1 MAMCKDVWFMDSGIN
16 VVGKVER
23 KAVPRKVDTKY
34 GASKKVCGAFLK
46 DETGE
51 VRLTLWD
58 SDVERIQNGYTIKI
72 RNGYARP
79 FRGEKYLSSGFY
91 GSIDII
97 STNSDYDSENCT
109 APPPPPPP
117 ETHSKISTKNYN
129 PSPSEDTEFCI
140 FSEKD
145 QVLPCPDLGEIARI
159 ERQYWRESLA

>member
-1 MAMCKDVWFMDSGIN
+1 M
-16 VVGKVER
+16 
-23 KAVPRKVDTKY
+23 DTKY
-34 GASKKVCGAFLK
+34 CAAKTVCGAFLK

-72 RNGYARP
+72 RNGYARA

-109 APPPPPPP
+109 A
-117 ETHSKISTKNYN
+117 ETHSKIPTNNYN
-129 PSPSEDTEFCI
+129 SSPSEETDFCVM
-140 FSEKD
+140 SEKD
-145 QVLPCPDLGEIARI
+145 QDTPYPDLGEIAKE

>member
-72 RNGYARP
+72 RNGYARA
-79 FRGEKYLSSGFY
+79 FRGEKYLSSW
-91 GSIDII
+91 IVHII
-97 STNSDYDSENCT
+97 STDPDYDSENYT
-109 APPPPPPP
+109 A
-117 ETHSKISTKNYN
+117 ETHSKISTNNYN
-129 PSPSEDTEFCI
+129 FSPSEDTPFLI
-140 FSEKD
+140 ISEKD
-145 QVLPCPDLGEIARI
+145 QDIPRPNLGEIVKE

>member
-23 KAVPRKVDTKY
+23 KAIPRMVETKN
-34 GASKKVCGAFLK
+34 GPTKVCGAFLK

-58 SDVERIQNGYTIKI
+58 SDIERIQNGYTIKI

-97 STNSDYDSENCT
+97 STDPDYDSENCT
-109 APPPPPPP
+109 APPP

-129 PSPSEDTEFCI
+129 PSSSEDTPFSI
-140 FSEKD
+140 ISEKD
-145 QVLPCPDLGEIARI
+145 QDVDCPDWGEILKI

>member
-1 MAMCKDVWFMDSGIN
+1 MTMVKDVSSMNSRIN

-23 KAVPRKVDTKY
+23 KGIPEIAKTKH
-34 GASKKVCGAFLK
+34 GLTKVCAAFLK

-79 FRGEKYLSSGFY
+79 FRGEKYLSSGFF

-97 STNSDYDSENCT
+97 STDPDYDSENCT
-109 APPPPPPP
+109 ASLPP
-117 ETHSKISTKNYN
+117 ETHSKILPKNYN
-129 PSPSEDTEFCI
+129 PSPSEDTEFRI
-140 FSEKD
+140 ISEKD
-145 QVLPCPDLGEIARI
+145 QDIPYPDLGEIAKE

>member
-23 KAVPRKVDTKY
+23 KGVPKLVDTKY

-72 RNGYARP
+72 RNGYARA

-91 GSIDII
+91 GSIRII
-97 STNSDYDSENCT
+97 STDPDYDSENSSST
-109 APPPPPPP
+109 SSGSPP
-117 ETHSKISTKNYN
+117 E
-129 PSPSEDTEFCI
+129 PPESPPFQVL
-140 FSEKD
+140 SEKD
-145 QVLPCPDLGEIARI
+145 QDIPSPNLGEIAKI

>member
-1 MAMCKDVWFMDSGIN
+1 MAMCKDVWFMDRKIN

-23 KAVPRKVDTKY
+23 KSIPKLVDTKY
-34 GASKKVCGAFLK
+34 GASKTVCGAFLK

-97 STNSDYDSENCT
+97 STDPDYDSGNCT
-109 APPPPPPP
+109 APPP

-129 PSPSEDTEFCI
+129 PSSSEDTPFSI
-140 FSEKD
+140 ISEKD
-145 QVLPCPDLGEIARI
+145 QDVDCPDWGEIAKI

>member
-23 KAVPRKVDTKY
+23 KGVPKLVDTKY

-58 SDVERIQNGYTIKI
+58 SDVERIQNGYTIKV
-72 RNGYARP
+72 RNGYART

-91 GSIDII
+91 GSIRII
-97 STNSDYDSENCT
+97 STDPDYDSENCT
-109 APPPPPPP
+109 A
-117 ETHSKISTKNYN
+117 ETHSKIPTNNYN
-129 PSPSEDTEFCI
+129 SSPSEETDFCI
-140 FSEKD
+140 MSEKD
-145 QVLPCPDLGEIARI
+145 QDISSPNLGEIAKI
-159 ERQYWRESLA
+159 ERQYWKESLA

>member
-23 KAVPRKVDTKY
+23 KGVPKLVDTKY

-58 SDVERIQNGYTIKI
+58 SDAERIRSGYTIKI
-72 RNGYARP
+72 RNGYTTV
-79 FRGEKYLSSGFY
+79 FGGEKYLSSGFF
-91 GSIDII
+91 GSMHII
-97 STNSDYDSENCT
+97 STNPDYPKHISLKPKT
-109 APPPPPPP
+109 R
-117 ETHSKISTKNYN
+117 SKISTNNYN
-129 PSPSEDTEFCI
+129 SSPAEDTSFSVM
-140 FSEKD
+140 SEKD
-145 QVLPCPDLGEIARI
+145 QDTPYPDLGEIAKI

>member
-1 MAMCKDVWFMDSGIN
+1 MAMCKDVWFMDTKIN
-16 VVGKVER
+16 VSGKVER
-23 KAVPRKVDTKY
+23 KGVPKLVDTKY

-72 RNGYARP
+72 RNGYAKV

-91 GSIDII
+91 GSIRII
-97 STNSDYDSENCT
+97 STDPDYDSENSSST
-109 APPPPPPP
+109 SSGSPPPP
-117 ETHSKISTKNYN
+117 E
-129 PSPSEDTEFCI
+129 SPSFQVL
-140 FSEKD
+140 SEKD
-145 QVLPCPDLGEIARI
+145 QDIPSPNLGEIAKI

>member
-1 MAMCKDVWFMDSGIN
+1 MAMVKDVWFMNSGIN

-23 KAVPRKVDTKY
+23 KGVPKLVDTKY

-72 RNGYARP
+72 RNGYARA

-91 GSIDII
+91 GSIHII
-97 STNSDYDSENCT
+97 STNSDYDSENYT
-109 APPPPPPP
+109 A
-117 ETHSKISTKNYN
+117 ETHSKISTNNYN
-129 PSPSEDTEFCI
+129 SSPSEDTSFLI
-140 FSEKD
+140 ISEKD
-145 QVLPCPDLGEIARI
+145 QDIPYPDLGEIAKI

>member
-23 KAVPRKVDTKY
+23 KGVPKLVDTKY

-72 RNGYARP
+72 RNGYARA

-91 GSIDII
+91 GSIHII
-97 STNSDYDSENCT
+97 STNSDYDSENYT
-109 APPPPPPP
+109 A
-117 ETHSKISTKNYN
+117 EMHSKISTNNYHLHDT
-129 PSPSEDTEFCI
+129 SPSEETDFCI
-140 FSEKD
+140 MSEKD
-145 QVLPCPDLGEIARI
+145 QDIPYPDLGEIAKI

>member
-1 MAMCKDVWFMDSGIN
+1 MAMCKDVWFMDRKIN

-23 KAVPRKVDTKY
+23 KGIPKLVDTKY

-91 GSIDII
+91 GSIHII
-97 STNSDYDSENCT
+97 STNSDYDSENYT
-109 APPPPPPP
+109 A
-117 ETHSKISTKNYN
+117 EMHSKISTKNYN

-140 FSEKD
+140 ISEKD
-145 QVLPCPDLGEIARI
+145 QDIPYPDLAEIAKI
-159 ERQYWRESLA
+159 ERQYWKES

>member
-23 KAVPRKVDTKY
+23 KEIPKLVDTKY

-97 STNSDYDSENCT
+97 STDPDYDSGNCT
-109 APPPPPPP
+109 APPP
-117 ETHSKISTKNYN
+117 ETHSKILPKNYN

-145 QVLPCPDLGEIARI
+145 QVLPCPDLGEIAKI

>member
-23 KAVPRKVDTKY
+23 KDIPRTVDTKY

-79 FRGEKYLSSGFY
+79 FRGEKYLSSGFF

-97 STNSDYDSENCT
+97 STDSDYDSENCT
-109 APPPPPPP
+109 APPP
-117 ETHSKISTKNYN
+117 ETHSKISTKNHN
-129 PSPSEDTEFCI
+129 PSPSADTPFLI
-140 FSEKD
+140 ISEKD
-145 QVLPCPDLGEIARI
+145 QDIPHPDLGEIAKI

>member
-1 MAMCKDVWFMDSGIN
+1 MAMCKDVWFMNSGIN

-23 KAVPRKVDTKY
+23 KGIPRTVDTKY
-34 GASKKVCGAFLK
+34 GASKTVCGAFLK
-46 DETGE
+46 DKTGE
-51 VRLTLWD
+51 VPLTFWD

-79 FRGEKYLSSGFY
+79 FRGEKCLSSGFF

-109 APPPPPPP
+109 APPP

>member
-23 KAVPRKVDTKY
+23 KGIPKLVDTKY
-34 GASKKVCGAFLK
+34 GASKTVCGAFLK

-58 SDVERIQNGYTIKI
+58 IDVERIQNGYTIKI

-91 GSIDII
+91 GSIHII
-97 STNSDYDSENCT
+97 STNSDYDSENYT
-109 APPPPPPP
+109 A
-117 ETHSKISTKNYN
+117 EMHSKISTNNYN
-129 PSPSEDTEFCI
+129 FSPSEDTSFLI
-140 FSEKD
+140 ISEKD
-145 QVLPCPDLGEIARI
+145 QDIPCPDLGEIAKI
-159 ERQYWRESLA
+159 ERQFWRESLA

>member
-1 MAMCKDVWFMDSGIN
+1 MAMCKDVWFMDRKIN
-16 VVGKVER
+16 VSGKVER
-23 KAVPRKVDTKY
+23 KSIPKLVDTIY
-34 GASKKVCGAFLK
+34 GASKTVCGAFLK

-109 APPPPPPP
+109 APPP

-129 PSPSEDTEFCI
+129 SSPSEDTLFCI
-140 FSEKD
+140 ISEKD
-145 QVLPCPDLGEIARI
+145 QDIPCPDLGEIAKI

>member
-23 KAVPRKVDTKY
+23 KGVPKLVDTKY

-58 SDVERIQNGYTIKI
+58 SDVERIQNGYTISI
-72 RNGYARP
+72 QNGYARA

-91 GSIDII
+91 GSIHII
-97 STNSDYDSENCT
+97 SNKVEQPKKLSEHSTNL
-109 APPPPPPP
+109 
-117 ETHSKISTKNYN
+117 
-129 PSPSEDTEFCI
+129 PSED
-140 FSEKD
+140 
-145 QVLPCPDLGEIARI
+145 DLGITIINEQDYGEIHTLAERI
-159 ERQYWRESLA
+159 KLDRQLWRESLA

>member
-1 MAMCKDVWFMDSGIN
+1 MAMCKDVKYLSSRIN

-23 KAVPRKVDTKY
+23 KAIPRMVDTKN
-34 GASKKVCGAFLK
+34 GPTKVCGAFLK

-72 RNGYARP
+72 RNGYARA

-91 GSIDII
+91 GSIHII
-97 STNSDYDSENCT
+97 STNSDYDSENYT
-109 APPPPPPP
+109 APPPPP

-140 FSEKD
+140 ISEKD
-145 QVLPCPDLGEIARI
+145 QDIPRPNLGEIAKE

>member
-1 MAMCKDVWFMDSGIN
+1 MAMCKDVWFMDTKIN
-16 VVGKVER
+16 VSGKVER
-23 KAVPRKVDTKY
+23 KGIPRTVDTKY
-34 GASKKVCGAFLK
+34 GASKTVCGAFLK

-79 FRGEKYLSSGFY
+79 FRGEKYLSSGFF

-97 STNSDYDSENCT
+97 STDPDYDSENCT
-109 APPPPPPP
+109 APPPPPP

-140 FSEKD
+140 ISEKD
-145 QVLPCPDLGEIARI
+145 QDIPRPNLGEIAKE

>member
-23 KAVPRKVDTKY
+23 KGVPKLVDTKY

-58 SDVERIQNGYTIKI
+58 SDVERIENGYTIKI
-72 RNGYARP
+72 RNGYTTR

-97 STNSDYDSENCT
+97 STDPDYDSGNCT
-109 APPPPPPP
+109 APPP
-117 ETHSKISTKNYN
+117 ETHSKTSTKNYN
-129 PSPSEDTEFCI
+129 PSSSEDTPFSI
-140 FSEKD
+140 ISEKD
-145 QVLPCPDLGEIARI
+145 QDIPHPDLGEIAKI

>member
-23 KAVPRKVDTKY
+23 KGVPKLVDTKY

-79 FRGEKYLSSGFY
+79 FRGEKYLSSGFF

-97 STNSDYDSENCT
+97 STDPDYDSENCT
-109 APPPPPPP
+109 APPP

-129 PSPSEDTEFCI
+129 PSSSEDTPFLI
-140 FSEKD
+140 ISEKD
-145 QVLPCPDLGEIARI
+145 QDVDCPDWGEILKI

>member
-109 APPPPPPP
+109 APPP

-129 PSPSEDTEFCI
+129 SSPSEDTLFCI
-140 FSEKD
+140 ISEKD
-145 QVLPCPDLGEIARI
+145 QDIPCPDLGEIAKI

>member
-72 RNGYARP
+72 RNGYARA

-109 APPPPPPP
+109 APLPPP
-117 ETHSKISTKNYN
+117 ETHSKTSTKNYN
-129 PSPSEDTEFCI
+129 PSPSEDTSFSVT
-140 FSEKD
+140 SEKD
-145 QVLPCPDLGEIARI
+145 QDIPCPDLGEIAKI

>member
-1 MAMCKDVWFMDSGIN
+1 MAMCKDVWFMDRKIN

-23 KAVPRKVDTKY
+23 KAIPRMVETKN
-34 GASKKVCGAFLK
+34 GPTKVCGAFLK

-72 RNGYARP
+72 RNGYARA

-91 GSIDII
+91 GSIRII
-97 STNSDYDSENCT
+97 STDPDYDSENSSST
-109 APPPPPPP
+109 SSGSPP
-117 ETHSKISTKNYN
+117 E
-129 PSPSEDTEFCI
+129 PPESPPFQVL
-140 FSEKD
+140 SEKD
-145 QVLPCPDLGEIARI
+145 QDIPSPNLGEIAKI

>member
-1 MAMCKDVWFMDSGIN
+1 MAMCKDVWLMDRKIN

-23 KAVPRKVDTKY
+23 KSIPKLVDTKY
-34 GASKKVCGAFLK
+34 GASKTVCGAFLK

-97 STNSDYDSENCT
+97 STDPDYDSGNCT
-109 APPPPPPP
+109 APPP

-129 PSPSEDTEFCI
+129 PSSSEDTPFLI
-140 FSEKD
+140 ISEKD
-145 QVLPCPDLGEIARI
+145 QDVDCPDWGEILKI
-159 ERQYWRESLA
+159 EGQYWRESLA